1 MFCQNQYEETL
12 YSIDVRMFGGNCFYI
27 KNMDILCQ
35 KWECLACKQILCNK
49 RKTNL
54 FSNEK
59 KFKCFLNSNEKVAN
73 QILTNQHVNG
83 MITWVERQV
92 NTYITRCLVKVVNV

>member
-1 MFCQNQYEETL
+1 MFCQNQYEEKL
-12 YSIDVRMFGGNCFYI
+12 YSIDLRMFGGNCFYI
-27 KNMDILCQ
+27 KNKDVLCQ
-35 KWECLACKQILCNK
+35 KWECLACKQILYNK

-59 KFKCFLNSNEKVAN
+59 KFKCFFNSNEKVAN

-83 MITWVERQV
+83 MIT
-92 NTYITRCLVKVVNV
+92 